1 MTHFTGAFS
10 FVLPR
15 SRRTLPT
22 VKKILKKLL
31 TNVAEDDIII
41 KLTHSR
47 TSSKMK
53 TLQKILKKFEK
64 SVDK

>member
-31 TNVAEDDIII
+31 TKDVERGNLLIVTDEDERKI
-41 KLTHSR
+41 K
-47 TSSKMK
+47 
-53 TLQKILKKFEK
+53 K
-64 SVDK
+64 SLAIWLGI